1 MKYLITG
8 GAGFIGSHLADALL
22 LRGDDI
28 IILDDFSTGSKLN
41 LAQSESH
48 PNIRLVDGS
57 ILNRDLVQDLI
68 GEVDGCFHMAAAV
81 GVQKILLDPITS
93 IKTNIHGTENVLDG
107 AVKSNVPVLLASTS
121 EIYGKNSTGLLNE
134 HSDRIL
140 GSPLITRWNYAE
152 AKALDESYAKALVDH
167 ASLQVKIIRYF
178 NTVGPR
184 QSSAYGMVIPTFFR
198 AALSGESLIIHGDGM
213 QQRIFCH
220 VQDAI
225 AGTLAL
231 WDSKS
236 GFGEAFNLG
245 GIEEIS
251 VLDLANKI
259 IELTDSKSSIQ
270 FVSYEELRA
279 KGFEDMRRRLPD
291 TQKLRELTNWRAA
304 RGIDVILHDFLDYT
318 KSKWN

>member
-8 GAGFIGSHLADALL
+8 GAGFIGSHLTDALL
-22 LRGDDI
+22 LRGDQVM
-28 IILDDFSTGSKLN
+28 ILDDFSTGSKVN
-41 LAQSESH
+41 LAQCESH
-48 PNIRLVDGS
+48 PNLKIIDGS
-57 ILNRDLVQDLI
+57 ILNRELVQDLI
-68 GEVDGCFHMAAAV
+68 SQVDGCFHMAAAV
-81 GVQKILLDPITS
+81 GVQKILLDPISS

-107 AVKSNVPVLLASTS
+107 AVKSQVPVLLASTS
-121 EIYGKNSTGLLNE
+121 EIYGKNSAGLLNE
-134 HSDRIL
+134 DSDRIL
-140 GSPLITRWNYAE
+140 GSPLITRWSYAE

-167 ASLQVKIIRYF
+167 ATLRVKIIRYF

-184 QSSAYGMVIPTFFR
+184 QSSAYGMVIPAFFR
-198 AALSGESLIIHGDGM
+198 AALAGEPLIIHGDGK

-231 WDSKS
+231 WDTKS

-245 GIEEIS
+245 GIEEIC
-251 VLDLANKI
+251 VLDLANRIMK
-259 IELTDSKSSIQ
+259 LTNSSSSLQ
-270 FVSYEELRA
+270 FVTYEELKA

-291 TQKLRELTNWRAA
+291 TQKLRTLTNWRATK
-304 RGIDVILHDFLDYT
+304 GIDSILQDYLSYA